1 MVANI
6 VTAVLLIVYLALAW
20 FAGTLIG
27 LNGARLW
34 VLRIALAIIGFVA
47 AGLFLWFER
56 KLKRDRLMSGPNAGF
71 VTEIDSL
78 LQAAAAKLREKN
90 IPVLSGLPIVYV
102 LGESNTAKT
111 SVLQYCGLE
120 PELLAG
126 EPEREGQI
134 AATST
139 VNVWLA
145 RDTLFI
151 EAGGGFTNDPVLWKY
166 LLEKTQPDVLSSSIS
181 RELLPARAIVVCCD
195 CEKLAASSE
204 ANVASG
210 KKLSAR
216 LCEAA
221 ETLGASL
228 PVYVLFT
235 KLDRVSHFA
244 EFVGNL
250 SQQEAAQV
258 LGATLPRTEVG
269 EALLT
274 HDEEGTI
281 SAAFDQIIYALADKR
296 IDYLQ
301 RETATSKFPSIYE
314 FPREVRKLR
323 QHVVQFLMEIACPGQ
338 WDASCFLR
346 GFYFSGVR
354 AVIIS
359 ETVTPKVTAAA
370 AASVAAATR
379 MFNAE
384 DLNALTQG
392 GSSGAP
398 VVQTRKVPEWTFLPR
413 LFSEVI
419 LSDKS
424 ALAVSTR
431 GRNVEQCRAALLAAV
446 AVVFFIIAGMF
457 AFSFLQNRALEQRIL
472 GAALSLQASS
482 DLPTGQI
489 ASTDQLKQL
498 DTLRQ
503 MLLQL
508 EDSARNGPALRQR
521 FELYAGDRIYPDA
534 RQIYF
539 NGFGKLLLHPAQTSI
554 LQKLSALPAT
564 PAPTGEFGES
574 YNALKAYLITTTNHD
589 KSSAD
594 FLVPALLNSWSS
606 SQDVDDERQ
615 NLARR
620 QLDYYSAQLAT
631 SDPLSSQADSDT
643 VQHAR
648 QYLRQFNGA
657 EQIYQSMLAAAARK
671 SPDINFNRRYPES
684 AQVLTETHSVPGA
697 YTRGGFVV
705 MQDAINNPDKYY
717 GAEEWVLG
725 EASAINL
732 PKDKL
737 QEDVRD
743 RYTREY
749 LNHWREFLRSA
760 TVARYASAND
770 AANKLRIISGNRSPL
785 MLLFWIAADNT
796 SVDLPGPAKS
806 FDSVQ
811 RVANGAT
818 EDHPIGTGAQLYM
831 TELNALQGALSAVA
845 ATPEALT
852 DSSGPIN
859 AALVAAGAAR
869 SGVGQVAQG
878 FMIDSEGHIDSQVR
892 KLMEDP
898 VVSAESLVRRLV
910 QQQAERQQATN
921 Q

>member
-20 FAGTLIG
+20 FAGTLIE

-34 VLRIALAIIGFVA
+34 VLRIALAMIGFVA

-78 LQAAAAKLREKN
+78 LQAAAGKLREKN
-90 IPVLSGLPIVYV
+90 IPLLSGLPIVYV

-139 VNVWLA
+139 INVWFA
-145 RDTLFI
+145 RDTVFI
-151 EAGGGFTNDPVLWKY
+151 EAGGGFTSDPVLWKY
-166 LLEKTQPDVLSSSIS
+166 LLEKTQPEVMSSSIS
-181 RELLPARAIVVCCD
+181 RKPLPSRAIVACCD
-195 CEKLAASSE
+195 CEKLAASGE

-221 ETLGASL
+221 ETLSCSL

-244 EFVGNL
+244 EFAGNL

-258 LGATLPRTEVG
+258 LGTTLPRTEVG

-274 HDEEGTI
+274 HDDEGTI

-314 FPREVRKLR
+314 FPRELRKLR
-323 QHVVQFLMEIACPGQ
+323 QHLVQFLMEIACPGQ

-354 AVIIS
+354 AVIVS

-379 MFNAE
+379 MFNTE

-392 GSSGAP
+392 GGSSAP
-398 VVQTRKVPEWTFLPR
+398 MVQTRKVPEWTFLPR

-419 LSDKS
+419 LNDKS
-424 ALAVSTR
+424 ALAVSSR
-431 GRNVEQCRAALLAAV
+431 SRNVEQCRAALFATLAV
-446 AVVFFIIAGMF
+446 AFFISAGMF
-457 AFSFLQNRALEQRIL
+457 AFSFLQNRALEQKVL
-472 GAALSLQASS
+472 GAAQSLQSSS

-489 ASTDQLKQL
+489 ASVDQLKQL

-508 EDSARNGPALRQR
+508 EDSARNGHALSQR
-521 FELYAGDRIYPDA
+521 FGLYTGDHIYPDA

-539 NGFGKLLLHPAQTSI
+539 NSFGKLLLHPAQTSI

-594 FLVPALLNSWSS
+594 FLVLALLNSWSS
-606 SQDVDDERQ
+606 SRDVDDERQ

-620 QLDYYSAQLAT
+620 QLEYYSAQLAT
-631 SDPLSSQADSDT
+631 SDPLSSQAESDT

-657 EQIYQSMLAAAARK
+657 EQIYQSMLAAARK

-684 AQVLTETHSVPGA
+684 AQVLTEAHSVPGA

-760 TVARYASAND
+760 TLARYASAND
-770 AANKLRIISGNRSPL
+770 AANKLRILSGNRSPL

-796 SVDLPGPAKS
+796 SVDLPGAAKS

-910 QQQAERQQATN
+910 QQQAQRQQATK